1 MTVAATTNEVRIRP
15 GRLEDAQA
23 IANLATQLG
32 YPSTSDQI
40 AARLRGILFHPD
52 QALFVAELPGTAACG
67 FIHLLAGMSV
77 ESGPRVEILA
87 LVTDEHL
94 RSRGIGRRLV
104 AEAERWAQARGFAV
118 ICVRSQ
124 LKRADAHRF
133 YEGLGFQCVKTQKY
147 FRKSLPPSGEP
158 ANP

>member
-32 YPSTSDQI
+32 YPSTPDQI
-40 AARLRGILFHPD
+40 APRLLGILSHPD
-52 QALFVAELPGTAACG
+52 QALLVAELPGAAACG

-87 LVTDEHL
+87 LVTDENL

-124 LKRADAHRF
+124 VKRTDAHRF
-133 YEGLGFQCVKTQKY
+133 YEGLGFECVKTQKY
-147 FRKSLPPSGEP
+147 FRKSLPQGGE
-158 ANP
+158 ATNS